1 MIFQRSNRNGEHLLK
16 LAHHLAILIRSSVNR
31 SNVGKGHKHIHID
44 SDIVLW
50 SGILGVG
57 RWDENH
63 CVASHWGQ
71 RVAYISSRPLCRSI
85 STIIT
90 ETQIVD
96 MSIMD
101 EQVLLTQGDAH
112 LERVTSAGVSLG
124 SHFERL
130 ETGLGCHH
138 HRSPKDSKL
147 ER

>member
-1 MIFQRSNRNGEHLLK
+1 VIFQRSIQNGEHLLK
-16 LAHHLAILIRSSVNR
+16 LAHHLVILIRSSVDR
-31 SNVGKGHKHIHID
+31 SNVGERHKHIHID
-44 SDIVLW
+44 SNIILW
-50 SGILGVG
+50 SSILRVG

-85 STIIT
+85 SRIIT
-90 ETQIVD
+90 ETRIIN
-96 MSIMD
+96 MSIMN
-101 EQVLLTQGDAH
+101 EQVLLTLGDAH

-138 HRSPKDSKL
+138 HRFPKDSKL
-147 ER
+147 E